1 MIPIFNPR
9 LNLAICQMCDGPV
22 KYMGDTVHNLEI
34 LPPLGRPKSKIVQVE
49 MPYSTKLLTHEQE
62 TYLNMAMR
70 YMTTSGF
77 QRLTPFEF
85 SGTSSEIV
93 TELQQMSVPQ
103 MAVPAYI
110 EDIQKNVLT
119 AEQIQSMAAHVEGLS
134 AEERKRLDMIQ
145 EEMGD
150 GIGVDSNGEQMEQM
164 NAMAALRPLPVNGLQ
179 EDGFLDELPMD
190 GQIVGQAG
198 PNAEQVTHPQNQVI
212 YPASG
217 GMAIPD
223 FAGTSGSEMIG
234 GASIPGAGPMI
245 AVRTDRDAFERDG
258 IYLEGGNRPIRR
270 NVYRNPMGQMGQMQR
285 MGTPMSAIMERFAPM
300 EGGQGGHGGQG
311 SSQTVTVVK
320 LE

>member
-1 MIPIFNPR
+1 
-9 LNLAICQMCDGPV
+9 
-22 KYMGDTVHNLEI
+22 
-34 LPPLGRPKSKIVQVE
+34 
-49 MPYSTKLLTHEQE
+49 
-62 TYLNMAMR
+62 MAMR

-85 SGTSSEIV
+85 SGTASEVVKELPQMIV
-93 TELQQMSVPQ
+93 PP

-119 AEQIQSMAAHVEGLS
+119 AEQLHSMAAHVEGLS

-145 EEMGD
+145 EEMGE
-150 GIGVDSNGEQMEQM
+150 GVVVDSNGEQMEQMEQLDQMEQM
-164 NAMAALRPLPVNGLQ
+164 NAMAALRPLPVAGLQ
-179 EDGFLDELPMD
+179 DGFQDELPMD
-190 GQIVGQAG
+190 GQIIGQAV
-198 PNAEQVTHPQNQVI
+198 PNANPQNQVV
-212 YPASG
+212 YPMSG
-217 GMAIPD
+217 GLPLPALE
-223 FAGTSGSEMIG
+223 GTPGGEMIG
-234 GASIPGAGPMI
+234 GASVPGAGPMI

-285 MGTPMSAIMERFAPM
+285 MGTPMSAMMQRFAPM
-300 EGGQGGHGGQG
+300 DGGQGGQGQG